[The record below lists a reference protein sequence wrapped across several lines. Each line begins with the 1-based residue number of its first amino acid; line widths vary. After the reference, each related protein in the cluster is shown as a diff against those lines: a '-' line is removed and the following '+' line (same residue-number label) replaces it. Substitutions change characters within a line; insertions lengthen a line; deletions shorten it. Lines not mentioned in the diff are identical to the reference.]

1 MPPRLA
7 FLLLLPL
14 LLPTLRLLP
23 ATATAGILALD
34 EPLEWAAPERPDLS
48 LRRSRARAVP
58 IPGAG
63 DFELALVA
71 ADSLPRLRNRYLD
84 AAARNPAYGGDRGRI
99 PAIHLRRGTAE
110 LADIAARLPEDGRW
124 LLCEGTVCEL
134 RAPLFVEAGAGLVI
148 ADRILNL
155 EAGRGAMLVIAGR
168 IFLERAT
175 VRGRDNGRPAIFR
188 EPERFRP
195 FLLVLS
201 GGEGIIRDSRLAHLG
216 FAAAHAYGLT
226 FTADRPEEEPPPT
239 GLVLRSE
246 ILGLHYGFYSR
257 AARGIDLLDNLF
269 RDNIRYG
276 IDPHD
281 DSRELLIAGNRV
293 EGTRE
298 RHGIILSRR
307 VTDSAVIGNRVSG
320 NAGSGIMLDR
330 RSNRNLVADNIVSG
344 NGADGISVYESDAV
358 WLLRNIFRD
367 NGRTGIR
374 VRNSRNLV
382 IAENRVT
389 GNGGDGIRLYTGPA
403 PKTAAELGPTFV
415 QRLSGLLENNA
426 LADNGDADIVVKGGI
441 EWLALEHHGTGG
453 AGLVIAGDGP
463 WRRALVAA
471 GTARGSVLFDSRLVP
486 SPGLIRL
493 PLP

>member
-1 MPPRLA
+1 MPSRLA
-7 FLLLLPL
+7 LLLPL
-14 LLPTLRLLP
+14 LLPTLWPLP
-23 ATATAGILALD
+23 VTAADGILARD
-34 EPLEWAAPERPDLS
+34 GRLEWSAPGRPDLS
-48 LRRSRARAVP
+48 LRRSEARAVP

-63 DFELALVA
+63 DFELAPVVA
-71 ADSLPRLRNRYLD
+71 ESLPRLRNRYLD
-84 AAARNPAYGGDRGRI
+84 TAARNPLYGGDRGRI
-99 PAIHLRRGTAE
+99 PAIHLRWGTAD
-110 LADIAARLPEDGRW
+110 LPAIAARLPENRR
-124 LLCEGTVCEL
+124 LLVCTGAVCEL
-134 RAPLFVEAGAGLVI
+134 RAPLFVDAGASLVI
-148 ADRILNL
+148 ADRTL
-155 EAGRGAMLVIAGR
+155 ELAADRGAMLVIAGR

-175 VRGRDNGRPAIFR
+175 VRGRDNGRPAVFR

-201 GGEGIIRDSRLAHLG
+201 GGEAIIRDSRLAHLG

-226 FTADRPEEEPPPT
+226 FTADRPEKDPPPT
-239 GLVLRSE
+239 GLILGSE
-246 ILGLHYGFYSR
+246 ILGLYYGFYSR

-330 RSNRNLVADNIVSG
+330 RSNRNLVADNIVTG

-374 VRNSRNLV
+374 IRNSREVV
-382 IAENRVT
+382 IAGNRVT
-389 GNGGDGIRLYTGPA
+389 GSGDAGVRLYTGPA
-403 PKTAAELGPTFV
+403 PKTAAELGPAFV
-415 QRLSGLLENNA
+415 QRLSGLLGNNA
-426 LADNGDADIVVKGGI
+426 LAGNGRADIVVKGGI
-441 EWLALEHHGTGG
+441 EWLALEHQGT
-453 AGLVIAGDGP
+453 ARTELVVKGDEP
-463 WRRALVAA
+463 WRRALIAA

-486 SPGLIRL
+486 SPELIRL